1 MTEAFANP
9 WTRRLTAVIVLTGL
23 IAWAVDTGALL
34 GFDGVASQVV
44 RMLGALVLAIL
55 LVANALAVSRL
66 PFRFQVPVVWVELLI
81 LFFGFFAS
89 FNLSYEFIGDRLPFL
104 LGLRLN
110 NGFFQGAA
118 MTLFIS
124 LVSIACAST
133 IALIAAYARLS
144 SSGMAFG
151 IATFYVSFFRG
162 TPLLLQVMLIY
173 LGLPQ
178 IGIVLDAVPA
188 GIIALS
194 LCYGAYLAEIFR
206 AGILSIPRQQSE
218 GARALG
224 LTPFQTQRLVVLPQA
239 LRVIVPP
246 TGNMFIAMLKDSALV
261 SIMGVW
267 ELTYLA
273 QTHGRSEFKYM
284 EMLIAAAVIYWV
296 LSGVFEVIQSRI
308 ERRLGRS
315 ADVSGSTG
323 PTRARV
329 WAGRAV

>member
-1 MTEAFANP
+1 MTETLANP
-9 WTRRLTAVIVLTGL
+9 WIRRLAAVIVLTGL
-23 IAWAVDTGALL
+23 LAWAVDAGSLL
-34 GFDGVASQVV
+34 GYEGTSATIV
-44 RMLGALVLAIL
+44 RFVGAFVLAVIL
-55 LVANALAVSRL
+55 TANALAISRL
-66 PFRFQVPVVWVELLI
+66 PFRFQVPVVWAELLI

-89 FNLSYEFIGDRLPFL
+89 FDLSYSFIGERLPFL

-118 MTLFIS
+118 MTIFIS
-124 LVSIACAST
+124 LVSISCAST
-133 IALIAAYARLS
+133 LALIAAYARLS

-206 AGILSIPRQQSE
+206 AGILSIPREQRE
-218 GARALG
+218 GAMALG
-224 LTPFQTQRLVVLPQA
+224 LSPLQTQRLVILPQA

-246 TGNMFIAMLKDSALV
+246 AGNMFIAMLKDSALV

-284 EMLIAAAVIYWV
+284 EMLIAAAVIYWI
-296 LSGVFEVIQSRI
+296 LSGIFELVQAHI

-315 ADVSGSTG
+315 ARDSGGIGASRAQVWTG
-323 PTRARV
+323 KAL
-329 WAGRAV
+329 

>member
-1 MTEAFANP
+1 MQETLANP
-9 WTRRLTAVIVLTGL
+9 WMRRLIAVIVLTGL
-23 IAWAVDTGALL
+23 IAWAVNAGALFGL
-34 GFDGVASQVV
+34 EGAPATLV
-44 RMLGALVLAIL
+44 RWAGALVLALL
-55 LVANALAVSRL
+55 LVANAMLIRLL
-66 PFRFQVPVVWVELLI
+66 PFRFQVPAVWAELVI

-89 FNLSYEFIGDRLPFL
+89 FDLSYQFIGDRLPFL

-118 MTLFIS
+118 MTVFIS

-133 IALIAAYARLS
+133 IALAAAYARLS
-144 SSGMAFG
+144 SNGMAFG
-151 IATFYVSFFRG
+151 ISTFYVSFFRG

-178 IGIVLDAVPA
+178 LGIVLDAIPA

-206 AGILSIPRQQSE
+206 AGILSIPKEQRE
-218 GARALG
+218 GAMALG
-224 LTPFQTQRLVVLPQA
+224 LTPFQIQRLVVLPQA

-284 EMLIAAAVIYWV
+284 EMLIAAAVVYWI
-296 LSGVFEVIQSRI
+296 LSGIFEFVQSRI

-315 ADVSGSTG
+315 VRGSGDQGPSRMQVWTG
-323 PTRARV
+323 RTA
-329 WAGRAV
+329 

>member
-1 MTEAFANP
+1 MSDILAHK
-9 WTRRLTAVIVLTGL
+9 WLRRFFAVIVLAAL
-23 IAWAVDTGALL
+23 VVWAVNLGSLL
-34 GFDGVASQVV
+34 GFEGASATLIRVAGGFVI
-44 RMLGALVLAIL
+44 AAL
-55 LVANALAVSRL
+55 LVVNALAISRL
-66 PFRFQVPVVWVELLI
+66 PFRYQVPVVWAELLI

-89 FNLSYEFIGDRLPFL
+89 FDLSYDFIADRLPFL

-144 SSGMAFG
+144 SSGLAFG

-218 GARALG
+218 GAMALG
-224 LTPFQTQRLVVLPQA
+224 LTPFQTQRLVILPQA

-284 EMLIAAAVIYWV
+284 EMLIAAAVIYWI
-296 LSGVFEVIQSRI
+296 LSGIFEMVQSRI
-308 ERRLGRS
+308 EKRLGRS
-315 ADVSGSTG
+315 HQVSTDSG
-323 PTRARV
+323 PTRGQV
-329 WAGRAV
+329 WIGRTV